1 MLYVFEHY
9 KYEDLCGD
17 DYYGKTSKIEQ
28 QFIIDLNNDEA
39 SKLLDRLNEKN
50 HSFYAR
56 DPEDDWDRDFLDE
69 DYWRYY
75 PYELKVSTMEEIIKK
90 YRL

>member
-50 HSFYAR
+50 HSYYAR
-56 DPEDDWDRDFLDE
+56 EPEYEWELNCDDE
-69 DYWRYY
+69 DYWRFY
-75 PYELKVSTMEEIIKK
+75 PYVLKVSTMEEIVKK